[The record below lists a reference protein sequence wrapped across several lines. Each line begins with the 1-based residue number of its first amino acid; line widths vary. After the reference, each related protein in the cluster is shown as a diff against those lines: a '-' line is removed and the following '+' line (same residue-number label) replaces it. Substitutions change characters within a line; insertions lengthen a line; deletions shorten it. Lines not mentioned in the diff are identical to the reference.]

1 MSQESISFFEDK
13 TTEQIINWMIAHL
26 SESQLRSCLDSADIR
41 PGYSAGPSSSTAIPS
56 SSAVVPSSS
65 TAIPSS
71 SAVVPSSSGA
81 GPSSSGAGSSSL
93 IPSSSGAGP
102 SSSQSVPQFTPP
114 VGAQSSKARVP
125 FNIAPYI
132 DTLMGQRQIG
142 AITPEILVIL
152 KKYVGFQIES
162 KEQIKKAFPAVDAA
176 GLSAV
181 PVYIYDYEPGNSTVY
196 FLGIEARLGNLIA
209 VPYRA
214 PDLKTFK
221 LIGVELLDK
230 LNKNILSSQYIL
242 PTGSKLTSEIQKV
255 VTNYTDG
262 DAVTI
267 NLNIKQVLQ
276 PNYIKEIRAEIA
288 AMRASNFGFTD
299 NYFGGELFDDLN
311 EESINYNFG
320 QSENNFGQSEND
332 YEQSENNYGEE
343 SEYTET
349 VNGSE
354 DINGSESGT
363 FTENDSEAD
372 FGEPEKKVSSKNIRV
387 YDMTPEQ
394 LNEHMTNKFGA
405 KFAQEYTPV
414 KYVNSN
420 GIPAVKYLLNQEA
433 RDNNAE
439 MQNESDEPIISGFGE
454 ESEEEN
460 LF

>member
-41 PGYSAGPSSSTAIPS
+41 PGYSAGPSSSSLI
-56 SSAVVPSSS
+56 
-65 TAIPSS
+65 
-71 SAVVPSSSGA
+71 
-81 GPSSSGAGSSSL
+81 PSSSGAGSSSL
-93 IPSSSGAGP
+93 IPSSSGAGSSSLIPSSSVVIP

-125 FNIAPYI
+125 FNITPYI
-132 DTLMGQRQIG
+132 DTLIGQRQIG

-162 KEQIKKAFPAVDAA
+162 KEQIKKAFPAVDGA

-196 FLGIEARLGNLIA
+196 FLGIEARQGNLIA

-255 VTNYTDG
+255 VTSYTDG

-320 QSENNFGQSEND
+320 QSENNYEQSENN

-343 SEYTET
+343 SESQYTET

-372 FGEPEKKVSSKNIRV
+372 FGEPEKKMSSKNIRV

-394 LNEHMTNKFGA
+394 LNEHMTNKFGS

>member
-71 SAVVPSSSGA
+71 SGA
-81 GPSSSGAGSSSL
+81 GPSSSGAV

-162 KEQIKKAFPAVDAA
+162 KEQIKKAFPAVDGA
-176 GLSAV
+176 GLSAD

-262 DAVTI
+262 DAETI

-320 QSENNFGQSEND
+320 QSENDYEQSENN

>member
-41 PGYSAGPSSSTAIPS
+41 PGYSAGPSSSTA
-56 SSAVVPSSS
+56 VPSSS
-65 TAIPSS
+65 GAGS
-71 SAVVPSSSGA
+71 SAVIPSSSGA

-125 FNIAPYI
+125 FNIAPYV

-181 PVYIYDYEPGNSTVY
+181 PVYIYDYEQGNSTVY

-320 QSENNFGQSEND
+320 QSENNYG
-332 YEQSENNYGEE
+332 QSENNYGEE

-372 FGEPEKKVSSKNIRV
+372 FGAPEKKVSNKNIRV

-394 LNEHMTNKFGA
+394 LNEHMINKFGE
-405 KFAQEYTPV
+405 KFAKDYTPV

-439 MQNESDEPIISGFGE
+439 MQNESNEPIISGFGE

>member
-56 SSAVVPSSS
+56 SS
-65 TAIPSS
+65 TAI
-71 SAVVPSSSGA
+71 
-81 GPSSSGAGSSSL
+81 PSSSGAGSSSL

-162 KEQIKKAFPAVDAA
+162 KEQIKKAFPAVDGA

-320 QSENNFGQSEND
+320 QSENIFGQSEND

-439 MQNESDEPIISGFGE
+439 MQNDSDEPIISGFGE